1 MVIPEGKFDPA
12 ELHPRYM
19 LLSYHKK
26 ATASSALPGHG
37 ADKAVDESIQSCWC
51 AEGSS
56 GEWLQLD
63 LSRVYEPHAVQI
75 NFADCEVPVIKMPPE
90 QCALPGA
97 TGGRYIDSGKDLR
110 TRYLLEGS
118 LDGSSW
124 FMVADKS
131 AADTDLPHDY
141 LVLPEHTALRYLRL
155 TGVQFPYGSRL
166 AVSGLRVFGLGD
178 GQQPAAV
185 ERVTVR
191 MADRNRTARL
201 SWPEVAGAM
210 GYNVRFGIAP
220 DKLYSSCQLY
230 GDTSV
235 TLTTL
240 NGDQAYWFAVDSFNE
255 NGITP
260 GKVLPM
266 ERKA

>member
-1 MVIPEGKFDPA
+1 M
-12 ELHPRYM
+12 
-19 LLSYHKK
+19 
-26 ATASSALPGHG
+26 
-37 ADKAVDESIQSCWC
+37 
-51 AEGSS
+51 
-56 GEWLQLD
+56 
-63 LSRVYEPHAVQI
+63 
-75 NFADCEVPVIKMPPE
+75 
-90 QCALPGA
+90 
-97 TGGRYIDSGKDLR
+97 
-110 TRYLLEGS
+110 
-118 LDGSSW
+118 
-124 FMVADKS
+124 
-131 AADTDLPHDY
+131 
-141 LVLPEHTALRYLRL
+141 
-155 TGVQFPYGSRL
+155 